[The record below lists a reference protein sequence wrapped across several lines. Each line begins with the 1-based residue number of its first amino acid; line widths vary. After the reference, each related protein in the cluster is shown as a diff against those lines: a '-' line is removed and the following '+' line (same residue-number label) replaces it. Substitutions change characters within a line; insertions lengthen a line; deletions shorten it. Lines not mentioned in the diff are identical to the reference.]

1 MANNVD
7 EILEEA
13 IRRVGWFAMHGD
25 ATEAAELRNVLEDL
39 KTAIAEERKIPPRNT
54 AKLVEEIQAINASL
68 DQPDAI
74 PLIRGH
80 VYAALSSRPRV
91 CDVNSLEALSDFV
104 VKIFRGREL
113 CKDMPAPLKAMIEAG
128 IRTALA
134 IAYAYEPVKEK
145 QG

>member
-7 EILEEA
+7 EILEDA
-13 IRRVGWFAMHGD
+13 VRRVEWFAINSD
-25 ATEAAELRNVLEDL
+25 ASKAAALRNLLEDL

-54 AKLVEEIQAINASL
+54 AKLFEELAEISACL

-91 CDVNSLEALSDFV
+91 CDVKSLEALSDFV
-104 VKIFRGREL
+104 VKTFRGNEL
-113 CKDMPAPLKAMIEAG
+113 CKDMPDSITAIIEAG
-128 IRTALA
+128 IRAA
-134 IAYAYEPVKEK
+134 IKIAYEPVKEVR
-145 QG
+145 

>member
-1 MANNVD
+1 MANKVD
-7 EILEEA
+7 ELLEDAVE
-13 IRRVGWFAMHGD
+13 RVGWFAMHSD
-25 ATEAAELRNVLEDL
+25 AHVASNLRFVLEDL

-54 AKLVEEIQAINASL
+54 AKLFEELRAIGSCI

-104 VKIFRGREL
+104 VKCFQSMGSVKGA
-113 CKDMPAPLKAMIEAG
+113 KDALEAVVRATLKI
-128 IRTALA
+128 
-134 IAYAYEPVKEK
+134 AYEPAKEN
-145 QG
+145 

>member
-1 MANNVD
+1 MANKVD
-7 EILEEA
+7 ELLEDA
-13 IRRVGWFAMHGD
+13 VRRVGWFAMFSD
-25 ATEAAELRNVLEDL
+25 VTEATELRNVLEDL
-39 KTAIAEERKIPPRNT
+39 KNAIAEERKIPPRNT
-54 AKLVEEIQAINASL
+54 AKLFEELAEISACL

-113 CKDMPAPLKAMIEAG
+113 CKDMPAPMKAMIDAG
-128 IRTALA
+128 IRAA
-134 IAYAYEPVKEK
+134 IKIAYEPTKEK
-145 QG
+145 H

>member
-13 IRRVGWFAMHGD
+13 VRRVGWFAMFSD
-25 ATEAAELRNVLEDL
+25 ATKAAELHNVLEDL

-80 VYAALSSRPRV
+80 VYAALRNRPRV
-91 CDVNSLEALSDFV
+91 CDVNSLEALTVLV
-104 VKIFRGREL
+104 VKTFL
-113 CKDMPAPLKAMIEAG
+113 ANDYCKDLSAQVKAIIEA
-128 IRTALA
+128 A
-134 IAYAYEPVKEK
+134 IIASLKIAYEPVKETEK
-145 QG
+145 